1 MTNHFPRPRASG
13 TAVFQSLHLLL
24 TANLNT
30 WHEAWGAMGK
40 KKKRKTIPAALHSE
54 ISEYA
59 SLLRVLRTTAMLD
72 VTAQLTRLG
81 SPQPPWQASP
91 VNEEEA
97 GLRQAS
103 TLSRGDNKGAS
114 GLSDEDKDKCHPSAG
129 RDSGMSSRNN
139 WTRWPLLVGDIHIP
153 EWRFEDEVLSLA
165 KQVLLSDFPISSNL
179 SEDSSSRFSVID
191 PNELH
196 EDQVEALLPPSSL
209 HALTDVSSS
218 HLEGIFAALASYSP
232 LMKSAQNRHHRH
244 QPIGWESV
252 LNIVG
257 AAGLVD
263 CK

>member
-1 MTNHFPRPRASG
+1 
-13 TAVFQSLHLLL
+13 
-24 TANLNT
+24 
-30 WHEAWGAMGK
+30 MGK
-40 KKKRKTIPAALHSE
+40 QKKRKTVPAALHSE

-59 SLLRVLRTTAMLD
+59 SLLRVLRTTGMLD
-72 VTAQLTRLG
+72 VTAQLTRLD
-81 SPQPPWQASP
+81 SPPPPWQASP

-114 GLSDEDKDKCHPSAG
+114 GLSDEDKCHPSAG
-129 RDSGMSSRNN
+129 HGSGTSSRNT
-139 WTRWPLLVGDIHIP
+139 WTRWPLLAGDIHIP

-165 KQVLLSDFPISSNL
+165 KQLFTIQSHRPYRATRRP
-179 SEDSSSRFSVID
+179 SRGASTT
-191 PNELH
+191 
-196 EDQVEALLPPSSL
+196 SSL
-209 HALTDVSSS
+209 RTWTDVSSS
-218 HLEGIFAALASYSP
+218 HLEGILAALASYRP
-232 LMKSAQNRHHRH
+232 LADKSGQGRH

>member
-1 MTNHFPRPRASG
+1 
-13 TAVFQSLHLLL
+13 
-24 TANLNT
+24 
-30 WHEAWGAMGK
+30 MGKQK
-40 KKKRKTIPAALHSE
+40 KKKTVPAALHSE

-59 SLLRVLRTTAMLD
+59 SLLRVLRTTGMLD

-91 VNEEEA
+91 VNEEET

-114 GLSDEDKDKCHPSAG
+114 GLSDEDKCHPSAG
-129 RDSGMSSRNN
+129 HGSGTSSRNT
-139 WTRWPLLVGDIHIP
+139 WTRWPLLAGDIHIP

-165 KQVLLSDFPISSNL
+165 KQVLLSDFPILNNL
-179 SEDSSSRFSVID
+179 SEDSSSRLSVID

-209 HALTDVSSS
+209 RALTDVSSS
-218 HLEGIFAALASYSP
+218 HLEGILAALASYGP
-232 LMKSAQNRHHRH
+232 LVDTRAQCRH